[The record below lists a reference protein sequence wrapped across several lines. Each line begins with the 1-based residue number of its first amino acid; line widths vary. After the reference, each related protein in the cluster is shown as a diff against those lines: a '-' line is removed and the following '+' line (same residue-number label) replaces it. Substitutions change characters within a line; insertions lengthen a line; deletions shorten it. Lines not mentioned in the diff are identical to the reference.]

1 MNSKDLLRWKT
12 YRLHLRIFRS
22 VLDHTSHRIANL
34 SATVFSSG
42 KFSLCRIK
50 MTSGGNSLTAA
61 VLLLIMMTVFSV
73 LTLSCPSEMYQ
84 VQDLCCPK
92 CPAGNRVKTDCTET
106 ANTSCVACKG
116 GTHMDQP
123 SGRKQCIHCTIC
135 DLSFG
140 LKENRTCTS
149 TLDTV
154 CEPQDGFY
162 CVDLAAG
169 SCVAAHKHRQCQP
182 GEYIRQTGTAFR
194 DTECSVCSKGT
205 FSDGTLKFCRPHRPC
220 ESLNLK
226 LIRPGNATTDA
237 QCDEQDENVV
247 LSWIITGCL
256 LLILLIVILV
266 ALCLFRKK
274 IGCLKRGEKIIVHLI
289 NLRKNEEKET
299 GIELKTLNETP
310 V

>member
-1 MNSKDLLRWKT
+1 LLLNVFLFLLKT
-12 YRLHLRIFRS
+12 IC
-22 VLDHTSHRIANL
+22 IE
-34 SATVFSSG
+34 
-42 KFSLCRIK
+42 
-50 MTSGGNSLTAA
+50 NSLPFF
-61 VLLLIMMTVFSV
+61 I
-73 LTLSCPSEMYQ
+73 LT
-84 VQDLCCPK
+84 
-92 CPAGNRVKTDCTET
+92 GNRVKTDCTET

-274 IGCLKRGEKIIVHLI
+274 IGCLKRA
-289 NLRKNEEKET
+289 RKASSPPQSVQSCESRTVKHT
-299 GIELKTLNETP
+299 QVSYQKHTP
-310 V
+310 KKGK

>member
-1 MNSKDLLRWKT
+1 
-12 YRLHLRIFRS
+12 
-22 VLDHTSHRIANL
+22 
-34 SATVFSSG
+34 
-42 KFSLCRIK
+42 
-50 MTSGGNSLTAA
+50 MTSGRNSLTAA
-61 VLLLIMMTVFSV
+61 VLLIIMMKVFSV
-73 LTLSCPSEMYQ
+73 LTLLCPSEMYQ
-84 VQDLCCPK
+84 AQDLCCPK
-92 CPAGNRVKTDCTET
+92 CPAGNRVKTDCTKT
-106 ANTSCVACKG
+106 ANTSCVACEG
-116 GTHMDQP
+116 GTHMDKP
-123 SGRKQCIHCTIC
+123 SGLKQCIHCTIC
-135 DLSFG
+135 HSR
-140 LKENRTCTS
+140 LKLKKKRACTTTS
-149 TLDTV
+149 DTI
-154 CEPQDGFY
+154 CEPWDGFY
-162 CVDLAAG
+162 CVDYAG
-169 SCVAAHKHRQCQP
+169 VQCEMTHEHKRCNP
-182 GEYIRQTGTAFR
+182 GEYISQAGTAFR
-194 DTECSVCSKGT
+194 DTECSECSYGT

-274 IGCLKRGEKIIVHLI
+274 IGCLKRGEKRIVRII